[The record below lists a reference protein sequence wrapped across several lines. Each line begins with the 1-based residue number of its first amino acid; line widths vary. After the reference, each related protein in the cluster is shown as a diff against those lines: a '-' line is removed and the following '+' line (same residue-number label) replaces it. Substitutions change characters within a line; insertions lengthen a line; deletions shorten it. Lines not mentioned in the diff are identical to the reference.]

1 MKHIGIKN
9 NIRTTRKEKGMSQ
22 RELAEK
28 VGCSYTAINNIEID
42 KSDPTAYT
50 AGLIY
55 LALDKKFDEIFFI

>member
-9 NIRTTRKEKGMSQ
+9 KIRATRKAKGMSQ

-28 VGCSYTAINNIEID
+28 VGCSYNTINSIELS

-50 AGLIY
+50 AGLICI
-55 LALDKKFDEIFFI
+55 ALEKKFDEIFFI